1 MIDAEELELE
11 VSIAIDDANE
21 RLTKS
26 VDSAIDKLMTLRVG
40 RASANMLD
48 RVDVDYYGTPTP
60 LKQLASVSAPSA
72 DLLVVD
78 VYDKGAL
85 ADVEKALMASDLGM
99 TPSNDG
105 NLIRLNVP
113 PMTTEKRK
121 ELAKVAKSIGEDG
134 KVALR
139 NVRRD
144 VMDKIKKLEKN
155 EGLGEDASK
164 DAQAVIEKAVKSA
177 ESTLTDKVG
186 AREKEI
192 TTL

>member
-1 MIDAEELELE
+1 
-11 VSIAIDDANE
+11 
-21 RLTKS
+21 
-26 VDSAIDKLMTLRVG
+26 
-40 RASANMLD
+40 
-48 RVDVDYYGTPTP
+48 
-60 LKQLASVSAPSA
+60 
-72 DLLVVD
+72 
-78 VYDKGAL
+78 
-85 ADVEKALMASDLGM
+85 MASDLGM

-164 DAQAVIEKAVKSA
+164 DAQAVIEKSVKSA
-177 ESTLTDKVG
+177 ESTLTDKVCE
-186 AREKEI
+186 REKEI